1 MAALAEILLGL
12 GCAVTG
18 SDIKENPRTQRLSEL
33 GLSIAIGH
41 APGNIQGSD
50 LVVHST
56 AIQPDN
62 AELEA
67 ARQAG
72 LPVWN
77 RAALLRQLSDF
88 KEVLAVA
95 GTHGKTTTASMLSL
109 ILLHARQNPSFII
122 GGDVNEVGSGA
133 SWNTGDSLVVEAD
146 ESDGSFLALNQS
158 QAIIT
163 SIEPDHH
170 TRYESF
176 DALCRDFATFLAQ
189 TRHTAI
195 VHSQALAAL
204 ASHAEAPPAAKVISY
219 GAESSADYQL
229 ADFTQH
235 ASSSSVTV
243 LHQGQ
248 LWAELEL
255 PVPGLHNAEN
265 AVAALLLAT
274 QLGVSLITA
283 QESLSRFAG
292 ISRRFEF
299 RGTHGGVAFVDDYAH
314 LPTEVAAAIKT
325 AKDLDFDRVVCVF
338 QPHRYSRTKHLWP
351 QFAHCFDGVDLL
363 VVSGIYSAGEMPLPG
378 VTGELIIQAVQSAS
392 PRSGMAGAPRA
403 SWVPRLDDVVR
414 LLAGELTSGDLCL
427 ILGAGDIH
435 LVIDQVQAQLA
446 GSPAEPS
453 GRAQTGTVAAP
464 AVGRHA
470 AATGAVAAT
479 PSSFEASGADP
490 ASFAAW
496 HKELQDLL
504 PNCSVEA
511 NWPLGQ
517 HTSYRVGGPAS
528 LAVEVHTREELSRL
542 AGFTAANSA
551 ALPWLALGNGTNLLV
566 ADAGFAGLVIRLG
579 QDFAELDFEATS
591 LRAGAGVSLPVA
603 ARQAVAAGLGGF
615 EWAVG
620 VPGTVGG
627 GIKMNAGGH
636 GSDISQSLRSA
647 TVCDLATGSLQTVA
661 AADLQL
667 SYRHS
672 ALEPSQLVCDAV
684 FELGEAD
691 PAQAKLLISE
701 ILRWRREHQP
711 GGQNCGSVFINPS
724 NASAGALLDQLGLK
738 GHRVG
743 SASISAKHANFI
755 IADRNGS
762 ADDVLRLM
770 CDVAAVVQRQAGIEL
785 ASETVL
791 VGFEAQ
797 PELAS
802 SWLVAAQPPQPAE
815 AAS

>member
-1 MAALAEILLGL
+1 MNNPSSSVTPQLPCAVHVIGIGGAGMAALAEILLGL
-12 GCAVTG
+12 GCEVTG

-33 GLSIAIGH
+33 GLQIAIGH
-41 APGNIQGSD
+41 AAGNIQGCD

-56 AIQPDN
+56 AILPEN

-109 ILLHARQNPSFII
+109 VLLHARQHPSFII

-146 ESDGSFLALNQS
+146 ESDGLFLALNQS
-158 QAIIT
+158 QAIVT

-170 TRYESF
+170 TRYASYA
-176 DALCRDFATFLAQ
+176 ALCRDFAAFLAQ
-189 TRHTAI
+189 TSQTAI

-204 ASHAEAPPAAKVISY
+204 AEHAEVPPEVRIISY
-219 GAESSADYQL
+219 GTDPSADYQL
-229 ADFTQH
+229 VGFAQH
-235 ASSSSVTV
+235 ASSSSFAV
-243 LHQGQ
+243 LQQGQ
-248 LWAELEL
+248 PWAELEL

-265 AVAALLLAT
+265 ALAALLLAL
-274 QLGVSLITA
+274 QLDVPLATA
-283 QESLSRFAG
+283 QASLSRFAG

-299 RGTHGGVAFVDDYAH
+299 RGSQGGVAFVDDYAH
-314 LPTEVAAAIKT
+314 LPTEIAAAIKT
-325 AKDLDFDRVVCVF
+325 ARDLEFERLVCVF

-351 QFAHCFDGVDLL
+351 DFAHSFDGADRL

-378 VTGELIIQAVQSAS
+378 VTGELIIQAVQA
-392 PRSGMAGAPRA
+392 AGQRA
-403 SWVPRLDDVVR
+403 GTAAVPQVSWAPRLDDVVR
-414 LLAGELTSGDLCL
+414 ILTAELVPGDLCL

-435 LVIDQVQAQLA
+435 LVIEQVQAQLA
-446 GSPAEPS
+446 HSPPAQAASVAP
-453 GRAQTGTVAAP
+453 GPDRA
-464 AVGRHA
+464 
-470 AATGAVAAT
+470 
-479 PSSFEASGADP
+479 ASQADP

-496 HKELQDLL
+496 HEELQALL
-504 PNCSVEA
+504 PNCPVES

-528 LAVEVHTREELSRL
+528 LAVEVNTQEELARL
-542 AGFTAANSA
+542 AEFTASNFAK
-551 ALPWLALGNGTNLLV
+551 LPYLVLGNGTNLLV
-566 ADAGFAGLVIRLG
+566 ADSGFAGLVVRLG
-579 QDFAELDFEATS
+579 QGLAEIAMEPAS
-591 LRAGAGVSLPVA
+591 LRAGAGASLPVA
-603 ARQAVAAGLGGF
+603 ARQGAAAGLGGF

-627 GIKMNAGGH
+627 GVRMNAGGH

-647 TVCDLATGSLQTVA
+647 TVCDLSTGLTQTVTA
-661 AADLQL
+661 AELQL

-672 ALEPSQLVCDAV
+672 TLQPSQLVCEAV
-684 FELGEAD
+684 FDLDETD
-691 PAQAKLLISE
+691 PAQAKSLISE

-711 GGQNCGSVFINPS
+711 GGQNCGSVFINPTVI
-724 NASAGALLDQLGLK
+724 SAGALLDQLGLK

-743 SASISAKHANFI
+743 SACISPKHANFI
-755 IADRNGS
+755 IADRHGS
-762 ADDVLRLM
+762 ADDVRRLM
-770 CDVAAVVQRQAGIEL
+770 CDVAAVVQRQTGIEL
-785 ASETVL
+785 VSETVL
-791 VGFEAQ
+791 VGFEA
-797 PELAS
+797 
-802 SWLVAAQPPQPAE
+802 PA
-815 AAS
+815 